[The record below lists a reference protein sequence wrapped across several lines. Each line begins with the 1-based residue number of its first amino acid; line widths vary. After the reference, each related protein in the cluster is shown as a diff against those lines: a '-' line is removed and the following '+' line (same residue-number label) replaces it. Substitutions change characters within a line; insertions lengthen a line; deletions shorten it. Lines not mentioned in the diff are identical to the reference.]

1 MPNSIITGTGCYI
14 PTLKIENSY
23 FLNNEFYNSSHEKQT
38 KTNKDIITT
47 FQDITCI
54 RERRW
59 ITSDLVTS
67 DIAYMAAK
75 EALNGDDGEDL
86 DFIIVAHNYGDIKAG
101 SVRVDICPSIA
112 ARVKHLL
119 GISNPYT
126 VAYDVPFGCPG
137 WIHGMTIADY
147 YIKSGEVKKIMV
159 IGADTLSRVTDPH
172 DMDSMIFADG
182 AGAVIVEPT
191 DEKAGILSHVTR
203 SDTKDDIFLIYNA
216 QSYCPDMPKNK
227 IYLKMHGHQVFKYA
241 LRYVPQVV
249 KQSLD
254 KAGLSITDVK
264 KVLIHQANEKM
275 DRSIIKNIFK
285 LYKMNDV
292 PEDVMPMT
300 IAWLG
305 NSSVATVPTMF
316 DLIQK
321 GKLEDHR
328 LESGDIIVLASV
340 GAGMNINSMV
350 YRMP

>member
-1 MPNSIITGTGCYI
+1 MPNTIITGTGCYI
-14 PTLKIENSY
+14 PTRRIENSY
-23 FLNNEFYNSSHEKQT
+23 FLNYEFYTGSNEKQT
-38 KTNKDIITT
+38 KPNKDIIAT
-47 FQDITCI
+47 FQDITGI

-59 ITSDLVTS
+59 ITDDLVNS

-101 SVRVDICPSIA
+101 TVCLDICPSIA
-112 ARVKHLL
+112 ARVKYNL
-119 GISNPYT
+119 GIKNPYT
-126 VAYDVPFGCPG
+126 VAFDIPFGCPG
-137 WIHGMTIADY
+137 WVHGMTIADY

-159 IGADTLSRVTDPH
+159 IGTETLSRVTDPH

-191 DEKAGILSHVTR
+191 DENSGILSHVTR
-203 SDTKDDIFLIYNA
+203 SDTKNEAHLIINA
-216 QSYCPDMPKNK
+216 RSFNPDMPDNK
-227 IYLKMHGHQVFKYA
+227 IYLKMQGHQVFKYA
-241 LRYVPQVV
+241 LRYTPHVV

-275 DRSIIKNIFK
+275 DRGIIKNLFK
-285 LYKMNDV
+285 LYKLNDV
-292 PEDVMPMT
+292 PEDIMPMT
-300 IAWLG
+300 ISWLG
-305 NSSVATVPTMF
+305 NSSVATIPTLF

-328 LESGDIIVLASV
+328 LESGDIIVFTSV